1 MGEPNQVKWRGI
13 RPVEPREA
21 IPIQPYGD
29 FGTQI
34 AKHNWVEGGTSI
46 IHTVTSGKNLYLC
59 SVAFSI
65 YPTVDGEGTFSIRDD
80 NDIVQYIL
88 FQIQRQANDGTMV
101 TLTFNPPFVIPEGW
115 DIAIWSSAT
124 GFRLRGFI
132 FGYEV

>member
-21 IPIQPYGD
+21 IPIQPYTD
-29 FGTQI
+29 FGTQV
-34 AKHNWVEGGTSI
+34 AKDNYANNSTVI

-59 SVAFSI
+59 SVAFSV
-65 YPTVDGEGTFSIRDD
+65 YPTVDGSGSFNIRDD
-80 NDIVQYIL
+80 NDNIKHIL

-115 DIAIWSSAT
+115 DIIIWSSTT

>member
-21 IPIQPYGD
+21 IPVQPYGD
-29 FGTQI
+29 FGTQVV
-34 AKHNWVEGGTSI
+34 KHDCVEGGGSVI
-46 IHTVTSGKNLYLC
+46 YTVSSGKNLYLC
-59 SVAFSI
+59 SVAFSV
-65 YPTVDGEGTFSIRDD
+65 YPIADGNGSFNIRDD
-80 NDIVQYIL
+80 NDNIKHIL
-88 FQIQRQANDGTMV
+88 FQIQRQANDGTII

-115 DIAIWSSAT
+115 DIHLWSSAT